1 MKARIEVL
9 LSIWGRWAIRRASG
23 ALGFPAVSPMFRDA
37 PKGDGFGDAIPL
49 GFAEPDILAV
59 DVAVMRLPGVQ
70 RLAVIEIYQRGGSM
84 RAVAARMGITKET
97 LGKYITQAH
106 ESICVD
112 IDNRFSQNTSQLDRV
127 HSCAQDEQQP
137 AAA

>member
-49 GFAEPDILAV
+49 GFAEPDVLAC
-59 DVAVMRLPGVQ
+59 DEAVGRLPGVQ
-70 RLAVIEIYQRGGSM
+70 RLAVIEVYQRGGSM
-84 RAVAARMGITKET
+84 RAVAARMGVTKET
-97 LGKYITQAH
+97 LGKYISQAH
-106 ESICVD
+106 DAICVD
-112 IDNRFSQNTSQLDRV
+112 IDNRFSQNTPQLDRV
-127 HSCAQDEQQP
+127 YSCARDDQQP
-137 AAA
+137 ASA